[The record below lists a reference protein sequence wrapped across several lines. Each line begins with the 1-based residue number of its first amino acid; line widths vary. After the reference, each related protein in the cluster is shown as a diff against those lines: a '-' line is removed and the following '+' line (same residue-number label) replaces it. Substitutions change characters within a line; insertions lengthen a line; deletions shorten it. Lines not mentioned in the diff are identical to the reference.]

1 MKTKELIQHIASN
14 TSMTKTRT
22 EELLNATVAVLQNEL
37 LAGKSVQLQNF
48 GLLEMKRKNARVVV
62 HPQTKERTVVPEKM
76 QLSFKP
82 NQSTKEQL
90 KNA

>member
-1 MKTKELIQHIASN
+1 MKTKELIQHIAST

-48 GLLEMKRKNARVVV
+48 GILEMKRKNARVVV

-82 NQSTKEQL
+82 NQSPKEQL

>member
-22 EELLNATVAVLQNEL
+22 EELLNATVAILQNEL
-37 LAGKSVQLQNF
+37 LVGKSVQLQNF
-48 GLLEMKRKNARVVV
+48 GILEMKRKNARVVV

>member
-37 LAGKSVQLQNF
+37 LSGKSVQLQNF
-48 GLLEMKRKNARVVV
+48 GILEMKRKNARVVV